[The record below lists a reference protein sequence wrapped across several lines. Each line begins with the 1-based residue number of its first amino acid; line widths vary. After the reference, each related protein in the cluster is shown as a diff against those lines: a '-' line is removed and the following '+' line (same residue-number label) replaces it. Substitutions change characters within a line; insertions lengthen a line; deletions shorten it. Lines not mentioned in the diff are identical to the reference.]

1 MRRIAVVLFA
11 LATLLVSTN
20 ARAGD
25 RPETEHLVLAGAGMA
40 VPTYFLGVIIH
51 EGSHAVAAR
60 SFGATITRF
69 QILPGRHPK
78 TGVFYFGYA
87 SWRGRLTR
95 GELAFTLLA
104 PKLTDALMLGGYT
117 VLWAT
122 DNLPDNAYG
131 GLALA
136 VLATGFWVDF
146 TKDVFL
152 HWRPTNDVTR
162 VFHQY
167 GKKSF
172 WSQLPGRLVYA
183 GLSAAGAYV
192 VLRGYQKVFSDEDD
206 PSRAVFLV
214 PLVQSRF

>member
-11 LATLLVSTN
+11 VATFLAPSN
-20 ARAGD
+20 ARADD
-25 RPETEHLVLAGAGMA
+25 RPETEHLILAGAGMA
-40 VPTYFLGVIIH
+40 VPTYFLGVILH

-87 SWRGRLTR
+87 GWRGKLTR
-95 GELAFTLLA
+95 SELVFTLLA
-104 PKLTDALMLGGYT
+104 PKLTDALMIGGYT
-117 VLWAT
+117 ALWAT

-146 TKDVFL
+146 TKDLFL
-152 HWRPTNDVTR
+152 HFRPTNDVTR

-167 GKKSF
+167 GRKSF

-192 VLRGYQKVFSDEDD
+192 VLRGYEKVFSDEDD
-206 PSRAVFLV
+206 PTRAMFLL
-214 PLVQSRF
+214 PLAQGRF

>member
-1 MRRIAVVLFA
+1 MVLLAAV
-11 LATLLVSTN
+11 TLLAPAT

-25 RPETEHLVLAGAGMA
+25 RPESEHLVLAGAGMA
-40 VPTYFLGVIIH
+40 VPTYFIGVIAH
-51 EGSHAVAAR
+51 EGSHALAAR
-60 SFGATITRF
+60 AFGATITRF
-69 QILPGRHPK
+69 QILPGRHPE

-87 SWRGRLTR
+87 GWRGKLGP
-95 GELAFTLLA
+95 GELAFTLLS
-104 PKLTDALMLGGYT
+104 PKLTDAVMLGGYT
-117 VLWAT
+117 VLLAT

-146 TKDVFL
+146 TKDLFL

-167 GKKSF
+167 GRKSF

-183 GLSAAGAYV
+183 GLSAASAYV
-192 VLRGYQKVFSDEDD
+192 VLRGYQKVFADEDD
-206 PSRAVFLV
+206 PSQAAFLL
-214 PLVQSRF
+214 PLAQGRF